1 MPYNATENCHW
12 NSYRLLLHS
21 LHSVA
26 AAVVTAAATVIA
38 TLSASSSSDTGS
50 TTLSLPPLQLLQLLI
65 KLTPPPLFT
74 VNHIQPPIKYN
85 TATANSR
92 CAATTF
98 DNALVIT
105 SATTTTTATSYVP
118 ATVPILRRYFVCYA
132 TSSTVTVFLW
142 SSPSPR
148 TPPLLLPLLLQ
159 LPPYNS
165 NFHCYV
171 VNAAAFNS
179 LKNLQLSL
187 ICCAKLQSNIFC

>member
-26 AAVVTAAATVIA
+26 TAVVTASATVIA

-92 CAATTF
+92 CAATTV

-105 SATTTTTATSYVP
+105 PATVTTAATSYVP

-132 TSSTVTVFLW
+132 TSSTVTVFCGLR
-142 SSPSPR
+142 PHHGHP
-148 TPPLLLPLLLQ
+148 
-159 LPPYNS
+159 
-165 NFHCYV
+165 HCYYPCFYSYLYTT
-171 VNAAAFNS
+171 ATS
-179 LKNLQLSL
+179 TTMLLMLPHL
-187 ICCAKLQSNIFC
+187 IH